1 MQCLYQSEEF
11 MIDVED
17 FSAYQFNW
25 EPEPHIPRH
34 IVEDYELGVVSLSSD
49 AIGYISDQFL
59 SALQQNRRTLLLK
72 NIPPRKPPTL
82 WYEADKFSLHKRS
95 FPLISVPIQFLG

>member
-34 IVEDYELGVVSLSSD
+34 IVEEYELGVVSLFSD
-49 AIGYISDQFL
+49 AIGNVSDQFL
-59 SALQQNRRTLLLK
+59 SAIEKNRRTLLFR
-72 NIPPRKPPTL
+72 NIPPRKPRTL
-82 WYEADKFSLHKRS
+82 WNEADKFSLHKRR
-95 FPLISVPIQFLG
+95 FPLISVTIQLLG